1 MFSTTPSLGRS
12 NSTKYC
18 THFVQKVCSTLL
30 DAKSLDWDHEGS
42 KQQPPPSP
50 PPPAP
55 PGGMVDYKDISR
67 SPPGM
72 SKPLFIVN
80 DWINRQAQ
88 LAIYLYLYLYF
99 YVYIC
104 VYIYILYTAGFLSL
118 KKSTLRYE
126 FQAFHADPL
135 CRTVYQLCR
144 AYILFMSTPKG
155 SFLRIKKLGGRKR
168 QMQRT
173 MRGKFGKFHC
183 PHRCWWFT
191 KAQWTIAYGKLGR

>member
-42 KQQPPPSP
+42 KQQPPPPPP

-104 VYIYILYTAGFLSL
+104 IYIYYIQLDFFLWRNQHLDMNFKRFMLIRCVALCTNCVALTSSL
-118 KKSTLRYE
+118 
-126 FQAFHADPL
+126 
-135 CRTVYQLCR
+135 CQL
-144 AYILFMSTPKG
+144 LKG
-155 SFLRIKKLGGRKR
+155 VSWG
-168 QMQRT
+168 
-173 MRGKFGKFHC
+173 
-183 PHRCWWFT
+183 
-191 KAQWTIAYGKLGR
+191 